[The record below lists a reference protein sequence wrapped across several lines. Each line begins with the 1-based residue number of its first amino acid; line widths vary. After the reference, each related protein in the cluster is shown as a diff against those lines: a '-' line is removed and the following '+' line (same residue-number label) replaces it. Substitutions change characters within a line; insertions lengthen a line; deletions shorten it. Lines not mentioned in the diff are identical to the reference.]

1 MLSSLGTT
9 DADVLVQFR
18 LQRLN
23 THLLRLN
30 VRIGHLEGPK
40 DQDSPIRWDTS
51 LFSKLTAREADQ
63 GGRLVERV
71 SLHCKDAA
79 RYDQN
84 RRLQPLKITMFLVVR
99 STVAYINTAPE
110 VVRWRQTEFTA

>member
-1 MLSSLGTT
+1 MLSSWGKTN
-9 DADVLVQFR
+9 ADRSVQLR
-18 LQRLN
+18 LHSFN
-23 THLLRLN
+23 THLL
-30 VRIGHLEGPK
+30 RIGHLEGPK
-40 DQDSPIRWDTS
+40 DPDSPVRWDTS
-51 LFSKLTAREADQ
+51 LFSELTAREADQ

-110 VVRWRQTEFTA
+110 GVRWRQTEFTA

>member
-1 MLSSLGTT
+1 MS
-9 DADVLVQFR
+9 VQLKLHSF
-18 LQRLN
+18 N

-84 RRLQPLKITMFLVVR
+84 RRLQPLKIPMFLVV
-99 STVAYINTAPE
+99 SLLKG
-110 VVRWRQTEFTA
+110 